1 MKVKILA
8 AFGASRYQH
17 FSTKEWKSI
26 GFQVNV
32 LKIDVW
38 FSNKPCRHVNRIYQC
53 YKNAHQTHTHMHIT
67 YVYIDKLDFMYYLY
81 NIYVYTYIY
90 ICMMSF
96 LISHNNDYIQ
106 LMNRNQA
113 WLGEPP
119 AVREKRSVIM
129 IRCCNLKLSTDSR
142 IWFYKSNLGFLFE
155 NAPRGPSKPPAFL
168 IKDGNP
174 WNDFVLSQSMVV
186 NRWIE
191 RSHVCIKYKSFL
203 FRGKEKQ
210 LPSLKLTLQVKM
222 DGWNTSF
229 LAGGLF

>member
-1 MKVKILA
+1 MLQKCSSNAYTYAHYVCIYWQTW
-8 AFGASRYQH
+8 FY
-17 FSTKEWKSI
+17 
-26 GFQVNV
+26 V
-32 LKIDVW
+32 LLVQYI
-38 FSNKPCRHVNRIYQC
+38 RIY
-53 YKNAHQTHTHMHIT
+53 I
-67 YVYIDKLDFMYYLY
+67 YI
-81 NIYVYTYIY
+81 YIY

-129 IRCCNLKLSTDSR
+129 IRCCNVKLSTDSR

-229 LAGGLF
+229 LAGGLFLSAMLVSGGKTWCDW